1 MYIEQYFTGG
11 ISVGKNTSYF
21 LRRVKSKIYIMA
33 VMVIMIIAVLASL
46 FYYSSKNSYHEST
59 LVNVL
64 GRQRMLTQMIAKDTS
79 RLYALVQAKEAG
91 KTVEAESVVN
101 KKILN
106 IKQNISSAE
115 KEFSKTLEDINKGT
129 IESGSGK
136 ISFDNSTESVIAD
149 LKSINDLWE
158 NFKKSISVIGNSD
171 GINIEFTKAT
181 IYINDNNELLLKY
194 CDQVLK
200 STLEETKED
209 KLKAIIIVALLVIL
223 ATALVGI
230 TITNMYKYILI
241 PLNEIYKGFSEVGV
255 YPSDNILSII
265 TKNEIKPMVN
275 EINQMFHKVEGLISL
290 VENINKNLSFNEVLE
305 YIFKSFSQFIPYNHI
320 GVAIAKDNG
329 SILEASYGIS
339 DGTVRG
345 ITENLLNKGYEVK
358 GSSLEKILKSGEAR
372 VINDLQSYAEINPPK
387 EYTEII
393 LNAGVRSSITL
404 PLNIN
409 NRHIGLIFF
418 SSTEKNIYREEHIRF
433 LSVLANSIS
442 ICFDKN
448 IFFDDLLYSS
458 ILALAKLAEAR
469 DEDTGEH
476 LERMKKYARL
486 ISELLYEESKYSL
499 EISADY
505 IHNIERF
512 SPMHDIGKV
521 GIKDGILLKPGK
533 LTAEEF
539 QEMKTHACFGA
550 SVLKAAER
558 NISKSGRS
566 LFKMGIEIAEGHH
579 EKWDGSGYPFGKAG
593 QDIPLSARIVA
604 VADVF
609 DALTSRRPYK
619 EPFSFEASFDMIAEG
634 SGKHFDPEIVKVFI
648 NNKAKIYQ
656 LYRSFNQ
663 AYIG

>member
-1 MYIEQYFTGG
+1 M
-11 ISVGKNTSYF
+11 GKNTSYF

-33 VMVIMIIAVLASL
+33 VMVLTIIIVLACL
-46 FYYSSKNSYHEST
+46 FYYSSKNSYQEST

-79 RLYALVQAKEAG
+79 RLYALVQAKEVG
-91 KTVEAESVVN
+91 KTLEADSVVN
-101 KKILN
+101 NKIVKIKHN
-106 IKQNISSAE
+106 IKAAKE
-115 KEFSKTLEDINKGT
+115 EFSKTLADINKGT
-129 IESGSGK
+129 IESGSGQ
-136 ISFDNSTESVIAD
+136 ISFNNSTAPVAAD
-149 LKSINDLWE
+149 LKSINIIWRNFE
-158 NFKKSISVIGNSD
+158 NAINVIDNSD
-171 GINIEFTKAT
+171 GIDIEFTKAA
-181 IYINDNNELLLKY
+181 IYINDHNELLLKY

-200 STLEETKED
+200 STVEDTKED
-209 KLKAIIIVALLVIL
+209 KLKAIIIGVLLVIL
-223 ATALVGI
+223 ALALIGI
-230 TITNMYKYILI
+230 TIRKMYKYILI
-241 PLNEIYKGFSEVGV
+241 PLNEVYKGFSEVGV
-255 YPSDNILSII
+255 YPSDNILSIM
-265 TKNEIKPMVN
+265 TKNEIRPMVN
-275 EINQMFHKVEGLISL
+275 EINQMFNKVESLISL

-305 YIFKSFSQFIPYNHI
+305 YIFNSFSQFIPYNHI
-320 GVAIAKDNG
+320 GVAIAKDSGN
-329 SILEASYGIS
+329 ILEAAYGIS
-339 DGTVRG
+339 DGTIRG
-345 ITENLLNKGYEVK
+345 VTENLLNKGYEVK
-358 GSSLEKILKSGEAR
+358 GSSLEKILNSGEAR
-372 VINDLQSYAEINPPK
+372 VINDLQLYSEINPPK
-387 EYTEII
+387 EYTKII
-393 LNAGVRSSITL
+393 LNAGIRSSITL

-418 SSTEKNIYREEHIRF
+418 SSTEKNIYREEHIKF

-486 ISELLYEESKYSL
+486 IAELLFENSKYSH

-533 LTAEEF
+533 LTMEEF
-539 QEMKTHACFGA
+539 EEMKTHASFGA

-566 LFKMGIEIAEGHH
+566 LFRMGIEIAEGHH
-579 EKWDGSGYPFGKAG
+579 EKWDGSGYPNGKAG
-593 QDIPLSARIVA
+593 ENIPLSARIVT

-619 EPFSFEASFDMIAEG
+619 EPFSFEASFEMIAEG
-634 SGKHFDPEIVKVFI
+634 SGKHFDPEIVRVFT
-648 NNKAKIYQ
+648 NNKTRIYQ
-656 LYRSFNQ
+656 LYKSFN
-663 AYIG
+663 